1 MVKSGSQEK
10 TILVTGGAGFI
21 GTNFIYHALD
31 ALSCGGNASNLAI
44 IVHHNLNKEGQSR
57 D

>member
-21 GTNFIYHALD
+21 GTSFIYHALD
-31 ALSCGGNASNLAI
+31 ALSCSGNASNLDGLPD
-44 IVHHNLNKEGQSR
+44 HCTP
-57 D
+57 